1 MKWRTKTC
9 VAVAILGFVVA
20 ICAAQEINFRDLER
34 PGPPAV
40 KRVVIAGSLADANRM
55 YESFADSDSGERSS
69 SSASP
74 QAQTSASD
82 SCRRSSSCYQIL
94 ASRRDRVEIKCLAG
108 MKRGDTE
115 WISVSSGGKYNCN
128 PLGCDKT
135 LHEAALSKCLL

>member
-1 MKWRTKTC
+1 MKWLAKIC
-9 VAVAILGFVVA
+9 VIGALHGLGAVM
-20 ICAAQEINFRDLER
+20 CSAQEINFRDLER

-55 YESFADSDSGERSS
+55 YESFADSDSSERSS
-69 SSASP
+69 SSATL
-74 QAQTSASD
+74 QAHSAASD
-82 SCRRSSSCYQIL
+82 SCRKNSSCYQIL

-115 WISVSSGGKYNCN
+115 WISISSGGKYNCN
-128 PLGCDKT
+128 PLGCDKS